1 MYFFI
6 KVNCNNNFAAKKQNT
21 LHPIMKKS
29 EGKNMKT
36 QFFPCSIELIV
47 IFMTGLS
54 QMSEM
59 LRSKIKDRK
68 QLRISWT
75 VNSDD
80 LIQMTFNLMFFVTEE

>member
-1 MYFFI
+1 
-6 KVNCNNNFAAKKQNT
+6 
-21 LHPIMKKS
+21 
-29 EGKNMKT
+29 MKT
-36 QFFPCSIELIV
+36 QFFSCSIELIV

-54 QMSEM
+54 QLSVM

-68 QLRISWT
+68 QLRNSWT

>member
-1 MYFFI
+1 
-6 KVNCNNNFAAKKQNT
+6 
-21 LHPIMKKS
+21 MKKS

-36 QFFPCSIELIV
+36 QFFPGSIELIV